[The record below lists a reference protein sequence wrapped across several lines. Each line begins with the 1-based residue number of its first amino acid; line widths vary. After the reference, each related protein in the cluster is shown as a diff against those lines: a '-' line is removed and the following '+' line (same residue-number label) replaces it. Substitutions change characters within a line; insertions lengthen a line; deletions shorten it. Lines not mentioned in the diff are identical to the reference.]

1 MFMTKIQ
8 LLKHLSLLICLLSIV
23 VSVNSQTYTLA
34 TKSQIQEISANIQK
48 TASNT
53 STIES
58 RFVQKKTLSVLSETV
73 TSDGIMYY
81 KKEDNLRWQY
91 NKPYSYIF
99 ILSSGKVY
107 IKNDNK
113 VNSFDTES
121 NKLFKEI
128 SRIMIGSVRGNLLSQ
143 NNDFTIQYYWSSK
156 TVMVSLTPK
165 SGELK
170 KLMSLVK
177 LTFSTSDWLVQ
188 SIELIESGGDNTI
201 ITFTEKNVNKGIP
214 DTMFRLN

>member
-1 MFMTKIQ
+1 MTKIQ

-23 VSVNSQTYTLA
+23 VSVNSQTYTPA

>member
-23 VSVNSQTYTLA
+23 VSVNSQTYTPA

>member
-1 MFMTKIQ
+1 M
-8 LLKHLSLLICLLSIV
+8 LICLLSIV
-23 VSVNSQTYTLA
+23 ISVNSQTYTPA

-99 ILSSGKVY
+99 ILSAGKVF

-113 VNSFDTES
+113 VNTFDTES

-128 SRIMIGSVRGNLLSQ
+128 SRIMIGSVRGNLLTQ

-201 ITFTEKNVNKGIP
+201 ITFTEKNVNKDIP